1 MGLAGT
7 RPGEQRPTAASAG
20 PSPASAVRFGVALAP
35 RQLRAEP
42 VRPRPAGSPA
52 NCGPRPSRQ
61 GHATVFPKFAQVK
74 SDASSWNPLIEDHCS
89 GRIHVHAN
97 GTRFGAENAYPKERT
112 KETLVGSNGSLHE
125 PRVWQKSDS
134 MQRHLGEC
142 AHIGAHANGGE
153 MSFENLIL
161 LCRICHVRID
171 SDNST
176 AHNQRAPTLEE

>member
-134 MQRHLGEC
+134 MQRQPRRVRSYRGARKRRRDVVRESDPTMPHLP
-142 AHIGAHANGGE
+142 
-153 MSFENLIL
+153 
-161 LCRICHVRID
+161 RQDR
-171 SDNST
+171 
-176 AHNQRAPTLEE
+176 QR